1 MRIGSTPEYNLSA
14 FFLPSVVSAAFWQEI
29 RWCSFGENKEF
40 KEIKEI
46 KEIREIRE
54 FKDTANMVLPI
65 IPESP

>member
-29 RWCSFGENKEF
+29 RWRGFGEFREIREFKEFKEF
-40 KEIKEI
+40 KEIK
-46 KEIREIRE
+46 E

-65 IPESP
+65 IP